1 MFNSMFKSALFLFCL
16 LNAGTS
22 FAYLENDNCTSAISC
37 LKNGLEDENFTSL
50 IEACDTYK
58 SPIGCHEVGVKY
70 KKRGKDL
77 DAFKYLKKG
86 CKLGFYPS
94 CNLVTAPSLLLR
106 WGSAIYKKNPILN
119 DPSEISDEL
128 IQKIRTNSIDSLTIN
143 YEFTTCE
150 GNYWDS
156 LKINPFKKANH
167 QHKLTTIAFEIKLSS
182 RVHSLACAFSEMTSL
197 KFVNLRDTSNITN
210 MSHMFYRAESFNQ
223 PIGDWDTSD
232 VTDMSGMF
240 FDARVFNQP
249 IGDWDTSD
257 VTDMNLMFC
266 GATSFN
272 QPIGDW
278 DTSNVTNMQQM
289 FYLAG
294 SFNQPIGDWDT
305 SKVENMAGMFSEN
318 VSFNQPIGDWDTSDV
333 TDMSFMFSD
342 ITHRGAS
349 PFNQP
354 IGDWDTSNVTNMRMM
369 FWNAASFNQP
379 IGNWDTSKVTDMS
392 DMFHGAKSFNQPI
405 GSWDT
410 SRVTGMSYMFSG
422 AKSFNQPIGDW
433 DTSKVTRM
441 EGMFKGAS
449 SYSYPKPKGA
459 K

>member
-94 CNLVTAPSLLLR
+94 CNLVTAPSLLPR
-106 WGSAIYKKNPILN
+106 WWSAEYKIKNPILN

-143 YEFTTCE
+143 YEFTRCPPKDVHPKDE
-150 GNYWDS
+150 I
-156 LKINPFKKANH
+156 LKNWEKEWLMSNPFGVANK
-167 QHKLTTIAFEIKLSS
+167 QHELTSIDFEIKLSS
-182 RVHSLACAFSEMTSL
+182 NVHSLACAFMGMQKL
-197 KFVNLRDTSNITN
+197 KSVNLRDTSNVTD
-210 MSHMFYRAESFNQ
+210 MSGMFFGAESFNQ
-223 PIGDWDTSD
+223 PIGDWDTSK
-232 VTDMSGMF
+232 
-240 FDARVFNQP
+240 
-249 IGDWDTSD
+249 
-257 VTDMNLMFC
+257 
-266 GATSFN
+266 
-272 QPIGDW
+272 
-278 DTSNVTNMQQM
+278 VTNMNGM
-289 FYLAG
+289 FY
-294 SFNQPIGDWDT
+294 
-305 SKVENMAGMFSEN
+305 E
-318 VSFNQPIGDWDTSDV
+318 
-333 TDMSFMFSD
+333 
-342 ITHRGAS
+342 
-349 PFNQP
+349 
-354 IGDWDTSNVTNMRMM
+354 
-369 FWNAASFNQP
+369 
-379 IGNWDTSKVTDMS
+379 
-392 DMFHGAKSFNQPI
+392 
-405 GSWDT
+405 
-410 SRVTGMSYMFSG
+410 

-433 DTSKVTRM
+433 DTSKVTNM
-441 EGMFKGAS
+441 SFMFGGAKSFNQPIGNWDTSNVKNIYSMFGGAS

>member
-22 FAYLENDNCTSAISC
+22 FAYVENNNCSSAISC

-94 CNLVTAPSLLLR
+94 CNLVTAPSLLPR
-106 WGSAIYKKNPILN
+106 WWSAEYKIKNPILN

-143 YEFTTCE
+143 YEFTRCPPE
-150 GNYWDS
+150 DVKDEI
-156 LKINPFKKANH
+156 LKNWEKEWLMSNPFGVANK
-167 QHKLTTIAFEIKLSS
+167 QHELTSIDFEIKLSS
-182 RVHSLACAFSEMTSL
+182 NVHSLACAFMGMQKL
-197 KFVNLRDTSNITN
+197 KSVNLRDTSNVTD
-210 MSHMFYRAESFNQ
+210 MSGMFFGAESFNQ
-223 PIGDWDTSD
+223 PIGDWDTSK
-232 VTDMSGMF
+232 VTDMKVMF
-240 FDARVFNQP
+240 F
-249 IGDWDTSD
+249 
-257 VTDMNLMFC
+257 
-266 GATSFN
+266 GAE
-272 QPIGDW
+272 
-278 DTSNVTNMQQM
+278 
-289 FYLAG
+289 

-305 SKVENMAGMFSEN
+305 SKVTNMNGMFYE
-318 VSFNQPIGDWDTSDV
+318 
-333 TDMSFMFSD
+333 
-342 ITHRGAS
+342 
-349 PFNQP
+349 
-354 IGDWDTSNVTNMRMM
+354 
-369 FWNAASFNQP
+369 
-379 IGNWDTSKVTDMS
+379 
-392 DMFHGAKSFNQPI
+392 
-405 GSWDT
+405 
-410 SRVTGMSYMFSG
+410 

-433 DTSKVTRM
+433 DTSKVTNM
-441 EGMFKGAS
+441 SFMFGGAKSFNQPIGNWDTSNVKNIYSMFGGAS

>member
-94 CNLVTAPSLLLR
+94 CNLVTAPSLLPR
-106 WGSAIYKKNPILN
+106 WWSAEYKIKNPILN

-143 YEFTTCE
+143 YEFTRCPPKDVHPKDE
-150 GNYWDS
+150 I
-156 LKINPFKKANH
+156 LKNWEKEWLMSNPFGVANK
-167 QHKLTTIAFEIKLSS
+167 QHELTSIDFEIKLSS
-182 RVHSLACAFSEMTSL
+182 NVHSLACAFMGMQKL
-197 KFVNLRDTSNITN
+197 KSVNLRDTSNVTD
-210 MSHMFYRAESFNQ
+210 MSGMFFGAESFNQ
-223 PIGDWDTSD
+223 PIGDWDTSK
-232 VTDMSGMF
+232 VTDMRVMF
-240 FDARVFNQP
+240 F
-249 IGDWDTSD
+249 
-257 VTDMNLMFC
+257 
-266 GATSFN
+266 GAE
-272 QPIGDW
+272 
-278 DTSNVTNMQQM
+278 
-289 FYLAG
+289 

-305 SKVENMAGMFSEN
+305 SKVTNMNGMFYE
-318 VSFNQPIGDWDTSDV
+318 
-333 TDMSFMFSD
+333 
-342 ITHRGAS
+342 
-349 PFNQP
+349 
-354 IGDWDTSNVTNMRMM
+354 
-369 FWNAASFNQP
+369 
-379 IGNWDTSKVTDMS
+379 
-392 DMFHGAKSFNQPI
+392 
-405 GSWDT
+405 
-410 SRVTGMSYMFSG
+410 

-433 DTSKVTRM
+433 DTSKVTNM
-441 EGMFKGAS
+441 SFMFGGAKSFNQPIGNWDTSNVKNIYSMFGGAS